1 MKKSDFFFDLP
12 EELIA
17 QTPAEQRSSSR
28 LLVVSGD
35 TGEFA
40 DHKFA
45 ELPNL
50 LQAGDLLVFNNT
62 RVIPARLFGY
72 KDSGGRIEILVER
85 ILDEHRALVQ
95 IRASKT
101 PKPGSELHLENDI
114 KAVLLAKQGSF
125 YELDFRPNRVEGV
138 LESIGHMPLPP
149 YIRRQDIEK
158 DRDRYQTVYA
168 ETPGAVAAPTA
179 GLHFDQEM
187 LHRLQQ
193 KEIQCGFL
201 TLHVGAGTFQPM
213 RVEDLDEHKMHQE
226 WCTINETLC
235 QQINS
240 TRQQGGRIVAVGTTS
255 VRALETAARNG
266 EIEPFTGE
274 TDIFIRPG
282 YRFKIVDAMI
292 TNFHL
297 PESTLLMLVCAFS
310 GVENIMQAY
319 QHAIIQQYRFF
330 SYGDAMLLTPA
341 DK

>member
-12 EELIA
+12 GKLIA
-17 QTPAEQRSSSR
+17 QHPLKNRTSSR
-28 LLVVSGD
+28 LLALSGE
-35 TGEFA
+35 TGEIVDQQFA
-40 DHKFA
+40 A
-45 ELPNL
+45 LPDL
-50 LQAGDLLVFNNT
+50 LRAGDLLVFNDT
-62 RVIPARLFGY
+62 RVIPARLLGH

-85 ILDEHRALVQ
+85 ILDEHRALTQV
-95 IRASKT
+95 RASKT
-101 PKPGSELHLENDI
+101 PRPGSELHLDNGI
-114 KAVLLAKQGSF
+114 KVKLLAKQGGF
-125 YELDFRPNRVEGV
+125 YELDFRPNRVQDV

-149 YIRRQDIEK
+149 YIRRQDIEN

-168 ETPGAVAAPTA
+168 VTPGAVAAPTA
-179 GLHFDQEM
+179 GLHFDQET

-201 TLHVGAGTFQPM
+201 TLHVGAGTFQPV

-226 WCTINETLC
+226 WCTINEVLC
-235 QQINS
+235 QQIKN
-240 TRQQGGRIVAVGTTS
+240 TKQQGGRIIAVGTTS
-255 VRALETAARNG
+255 VRALETAAMG
-266 EIEPFTGE
+266 GAIKPFSGE

-282 YRFKIVDAMI
+282 YRFKAVDAMI

-297 PESTLLMLVCAFS
+297 SESTLLMLVCAFS
-310 GVENIMQAY
+310 GVENIMKAY

>member
-1 MKKSDFFFDLP
+1 MKKSDFYYDLP
-12 EELIA
+12 ETLIA
-17 QTPAEQRSSSR
+17 QAPAEHRSCSR
-28 LLVVSGD
+28 LLALSGN
-35 TGEFA
+35 TGEIV
-40 DHKFA
+40 DRQFA
-45 ELPNL
+45 ELPDL
-50 LQAGDLLVFNNT
+50 LQAGDLLVFNDT

-85 ILDEHRALVQ
+85 ILDEHRALAQ

-114 KAVLLAKQGSF
+114 KVIILAKQGSF
-125 YELDFRPNRVEGV
+125 YELDFRPNRVQTV

-149 YIRRQDIEK
+149 YIRRQDIEQ

-179 GLHFDQEM
+179 GLHFDQEI

-201 TLHVGAGTFQPM
+201 TLHVGAGTFQPV

-226 WCTINETLC
+226 WCTINEALC
-235 QQINS
+235 QQINT

-255 VRALETAARNG
+255 VRVLETAAQNG
-266 EIEPFTGE
+266 DIKPFTGE

-282 YRFKIVDAMI
+282 YQFRMVDAMI

-310 GVENIMQAY
+310 GVENIMKAY
-319 QHAIIQQYRFF
+319 RHAIMQQYRFF

>member
-12 EELIA
+12 EKLIA
-17 QTPAEQRSSSR
+17 QHPLKNRSSSR
-28 LLVVSGD
+28 LLALSGQ
-35 TGEFA
+35 TGEIVDQQFA
-40 DHKFA
+40 A
-45 ELPNL
+45 LPDL
-50 LQAGDLLVFNNT
+50 LQAGDLLVFNDT
-62 RVIPARLFGY
+62 RVIPARLLGH

-85 ILDEHRALVQ
+85 ILDEHRALTQ

-101 PKPGSELHLENDI
+101 PKPGSVLHLNNGV
-114 KAVLLAKQGSF
+114 KVTLLAKQDGF
-125 YELDFRPNRVEGV
+125 YELDFRPNKVQDV
-138 LESIGHMPLPP
+138 LASIGHMPLPP
-149 YIRRQDIEK
+149 YIHRQDVEN

-179 GLHFDQEM
+179 GLHFDQEI

-201 TLHVGAGTFQPM
+201 TLHVGAGTFQPV

-226 WCTINETLC
+226 WCTINEALC
-235 QQINS
+235 QKIKN
-240 TRQQGGRIVAVGTTS
+240 TKQQGGRIIAVGTTS
-255 VRALETAARNG
+255 VRALETAAVEG
-266 EIEPFTGE
+266 EIKPFTGE

-282 YRFKIVDAMI
+282 YRFKMVDAMV

-341 DK
+341 DN